1 MVTRGLL
8 KKENGEG
15 VWFKKDL
22 GPYIDWYKSSPSAYL
37 FALRR
42 RSSVIGVS
50 LLKDEP
56 FTVVI
61 PWEFM

>member
-22 GPYIDWYKSSPSAYL
+22 GPYIDWYSGY
-37 FALRR
+37 FYALTRR
-42 RSSVIGVS
+42 EPIVEAT
-50 LLKDEP
+50 LLEDEP

>member
-22 GPYIDWYKSSPSAYL
+22 GPYIDWYGSNPGGY
-37 FALRR
+37 FCALTRR
-42 RSSVIGVS
+42 EPIMEAI
-50 LLKDEP
+50 LLEDVP

>member
-15 VWFKKDL
+15 VWFKNDL
-22 GPYIDWYKSSPSAYL
+22 GPYIDWYKSSPGGY
-37 FALRR
+37 FCALTRR
-42 RSSVIGVS
+42 EPIMEDI
-50 LLKDEP
+50 LLEDEP

>member
-8 KKENGEG
+8 KKENGVG

-22 GPYIDWYKSSPSAYL
+22 GPYIDWYITSPSGYSY
-37 FALRR
+37 ALRR
-42 RSSVIGVS
+42 RSSAIGAT
-50 LLKDEP
+50 LLEDEP
-56 FTVVI
+56 FTVII